1 MSLIACLQFLS
12 LTLSCRCDVFVT
24 VQQWATQQGTTPSSS
39 SILCSLILSSFNIC
53 YVPFLLIDFIQ
64 PHSLL
69 VQNTR
74 RSSPSTHFQ
83 GDHLCDPQWR
93 AWVMWTAANIIQGML
108 FLVLLL
114 FSFSSFSLLPFSLYA
129 FNNHY
134 SQMASSVPV
143 MHFIEDDN
151 ELSPRLDEEHIV
163 PTNFWPHDPVIEVD
177 TRKPDLKELVRM
189 GYPPFNSISLIHR
202 SLLILP
208 SPPVYLLLFLQA
220 QKKTS
225 GTAPHALFSSS
236 YDTIYETSIGKDQ
249 QYCWFRHHFHAVPR

>member
-39 SILCSLILSSFNIC
+39 SILCSLIPSSFNIC
-53 YVPFLLIDFIQ
+53 YVPFLLIAFILATFTLS
-64 PHSLL
+64 PKHKKIIPMYPFSRGPSLWSTVKSLVYANRSRYHSRYVLSSPPSLL
-69 VQNTR
+69 LK
-74 RSSPSTHFQ
+74 F
-83 GDHLCDPQWR
+83 
-93 AWVMWTAANIIQGML
+93 
-108 FLVLLL
+108 
-114 FSFSSFSLLPFSLYA
+114 FSLILFSLYA
-129 FNNHY
+129 FNNYY
-134 SQMASSVPV
+134 SQMPSAVPV
-143 MHFIEDDN
+143 MHFIEDD
-151 ELSPRLDEEHIV
+151 I
-163 PTNFWPHDPVIEVD
+163 
-177 TRKPDLKELVRM
+177 RKPDLKELVRM
-189 GYPPFNSISLIHR
+189 GYPPFISISLIHR

>member
-24 VQQWATQQGTTPSSS
+24 VQQWATQQGITPSSA
-39 SILCSLILSSFNIC
+39 SILCSLIPSSFNIC
-53 YVPFLLIDFIQ
+53 YVPFLLIDFI
-64 PHSLL
+64 PATFTLGSKHKKIIPKYPFSRGPSLWSTMKSLGYVNRSKYHSRYAVSCTPSLL
-69 VQNTR
+69 LK
-74 RSSPSTHFQ
+74 F
-83 GDHLCDPQWR
+83 
-93 AWVMWTAANIIQGML
+93 
-108 FLVLLL
+108 FLPA
-114 FSFSSFSLLPFSLYA
+114 SLLI
-129 FNNHY
+129 Y
-134 SQMASSVPV
+134 SQMPSAVPV

-163 PTNFWPHDPVIEVD
+163 PTNFWPHDKVIEVD
-177 TRKPDLKELVRM
+177 IRKPDLKELVRM
-189 GYPPFNSISLIHR
+189 GYPPFISISLIHR

-225 GTAPHALFSSS
+225 GTAPHALYPAS

-249 QYCWFRHHFHAVPR
+249 QYCWFRHHFHAIPWQQSWHR